1 MHLKKSPFDPHIR
14 WVNRIEEMKMMWDF
28 GVLEPLGMTLEKKKM
43 KALTPHVGEQALKEY
58 KTSLK

>member
-1 MHLKKSPFDPHIR
+1 MHLKKNHFDPHIR
-14 WVNRIEEMKMMWDF
+14 CFNRLEEMKMMWEF

-43 KALTPHVGEQALKEY
+43 KELTPYVGEQTLKAY

>member
-1 MHLKKSPFDPHIR
+1 MQLKNNPFDLDIR
-14 WVNRIEEMKMMWDF
+14 LFNRLEEMNMIWEF

-43 KALTPHVGEQALKEY
+43 KALTPYVGEQALKEY